1 MLSSGA
7 SGGRQANNVPAS
19 DDKVI
24 APYISARIE
33 QCHHSA
39 RVRIDARKIRSLV
52 RVAAVTGESESA
64 GIVGA
69 AVLLRNDMLDMERDQ
84 QRRLLR
90 QVAVFTRVASPPFRF
105 PPVDLGP
112 C

>member
-1 MLSSGA
+1 MA
-7 SGGRQANNVPAS
+7 AP

-24 APYISARIE
+24 APYISTRIE
-33 QCHHSA
+33 QCHHGA
-39 RVRIDARKIRSLV
+39 RVRIDARRLGPLY
-52 RVAAVTGESESA
+52 ALQVTGESESA

-90 QVAVFTRVASPPFRF
+90 QVAVFTRVASPPSDCL
-105 PPVDLGP
+105 P
-112 C
+112 